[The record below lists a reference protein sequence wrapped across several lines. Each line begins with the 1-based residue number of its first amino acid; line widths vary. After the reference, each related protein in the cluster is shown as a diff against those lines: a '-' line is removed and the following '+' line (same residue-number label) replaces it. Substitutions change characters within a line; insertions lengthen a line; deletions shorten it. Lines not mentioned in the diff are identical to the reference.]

1 MAFGRT
7 KQNNKTASP
16 RSATTGDTKI
26 EKSSLEIVPISSH
39 PSFNYFTYQKD
50 DVTKHEQPYSPKT
63 FENFDDKIGLPSSH
77 PSHNYFAS
85 QRNSSF
91 EQIQTIYD
99 FKISLPPS
107 HPSSNYLAS
116 QRNIDFEQL
125 HFQIQN
131 IYDCK
136 ASLKNL
142 RYLKYF
148 FSNDHLI
155 RYTKSDHFNSLS
167 EKIKRLIN
175 LLIYEIL
182 SDEFR
187 RESVKLS
194 QKLEEYI
201 KRNLIP
207 ELPNGYNSYTE
218 FENSKAFK
226 FLSKMQR
233 KRVKKLVRLEN
244 NMTPPKQVP
253 KRQRNEMKSYNRSSN
268 FAVKH
273 GGLIVLC
280 ADDMKHLQDK
290 VSIRKCY
297 PFVQFQMAFVAKL
310 GKPLKEM
317 MERRSLTFIYISDI
331 PNDKYES
338 SLSSK
343 DLNKLIRR
351 QAKGSEGIR
360 RTSVGQES
368 KFEREIEQVP
378 VMNNQRRI
386 DSQSE
391 TIESLRD
398 RIDEL
403 EIDSFIQ
410 NQNIKKLRQDF
421 NKLKIKDII
430 NKGKCDVKGHEKL
443 VNDNGSIGS
452 ATSPL
457 QISSTYSEDQG
468 SIPKLVHQIQQSITR
483 ENISLRKSPIFKASL
498 FNQSFEEFQRKDV
511 TLSQKLN
518 EYIERGVI
526 PALPK
531 GYSESNLFKKLNKI
545 LKERITKLIQ
555 IEKKLTTGKNEKF

>member
-16 RSATTGDTKI
+16 RSATTVDTKI

-91 EQIQTIYD
+91 EQIQTVYD

-142 RYLKYF
+142 RYLKHF

-268 FAVKH
+268 FTVKH

-280 ADDMKHLQDK
+280 ADDMVYH
-290 VSIRKCY
+290 
-297 PFVQFQMAFVAKL
+297 
-310 GKPLKEM
+310 
-317 MERRSLTFIYISDI
+317 
-331 PNDKYES
+331 
-338 SLSSK
+338 
-343 DLNKLIRR
+343 
-351 QAKGSEGIR
+351 
-360 RTSVGQES
+360 
-368 KFEREIEQVP
+368 
-378 VMNNQRRI
+378 
-386 DSQSE
+386 
-391 TIESLRD
+391 
-398 RIDEL
+398 
-403 EIDSFIQ
+403 
-410 NQNIKKLRQDF
+410 
-421 NKLKIKDII
+421 
-430 NKGKCDVKGHEKL
+430 
-443 VNDNGSIGS
+443 
-452 ATSPL
+452 
-457 QISSTYSEDQG
+457 
-468 SIPKLVHQIQQSITR
+468 
-483 ENISLRKSPIFKASL
+483 
-498 FNQSFEEFQRKDV
+498 
-511 TLSQKLN
+511 
-518 EYIERGVI
+518 
-526 PALPK
+526 
-531 GYSESNLFKKLNKI
+531 
-545 LKERITKLIQ
+545 
-555 IEKKLTTGKNEKF
+555 